1 MADLSNMLALAYGK
15 GGNREFV
22 CRNTEPGRREA
33 EIFTSYAA
41 AKKRAEE
48 VSKIYSSV
56 CIVRAEDV
64 PPLLLPSHLRRR
76 RT

>member
-33 EIFTSYAA
+33 EIFTS
-41 AKKRAEE
+41 
-48 VSKIYSSV
+48 
-56 CIVRAEDV
+56 
-64 PPLLLPSHLRRR
+64 
-76 RT
+76 